1 MIQVVHKI
9 VGIENFKLKCMPKET
24 KLFVLV
30 HILIVL
36 TIAPVTQMYNTFSE
50 LMLY

>member
-1 MIQVVHKI
+1 
-9 VGIENFKLKCMPKET
+9 MPKET

-50 LMLY
+50 LCFINSIQENLALL